1 MSQLNFPT
9 NPSLGD
15 IWVIGAVTWQWNG
28 YAWVKVTTL
37 QQGVSITTI
46 TNILS
51 ITTGTASTST
61 ITGALVVRG
70 GVGIGGN
77 LYVGTV
83 YSNGS
88 EVITT
93 STLGSS
99 GVTRI
104 TAGIGISVNSST
116 GNITVTNIGV
126 QTISAGTDTR
136 VSSSTGTVTVWNDS
150 TLQTVTSRGATT
162 NNAISITNT
171 TAATGTTTGALTI
184 TGGVGIGGDLYVGT
198 VYSNG
203 QQVVTSTSSNTSFVS
218 AIVAG
223 TDTRVSTSTGVVT
236 VWNDSTLQTITS
248 RGATSNVAVSITNTT
263 AASSTNS
270 GALQVVGGVG
280 IGENLYVGGTLT
292 ADGNVTFTSTTTAAT
307 AGGGSGAL
315 KLSGGA
321 YIGDNLI
328 VNSLAFNTSTNTSN
342 ALYVNGGAWID
353 KGLIVDGPTTFN
365 DIVIFN
371 GTSTFVL
378 STNTVYTDN
387 LLNLHIH
394 EGGVASQWTFDDGKD
409 IGLIFHY
416 YKGEDKNGFIGL
428 ANDSGYLEWY
438 NDGVESVGGIFTG
451 TSYGTFKTGNI
462 ELVGLTNAVSTVS
475 GALQVA
481 GGVGVGLDVY
491 AGGTV
496 SGGTVTARNLTNTR
510 LVIAGASGQLTDDT
524 DLTWN
529 AGANQIEGRTAY
541 ANTATLATKADN
553 LVGGQ
558 AGGLPYQTTTD
569 TTTFLSIGT
578 NGYVLQSNGTAP
590 VWGPLSGIVA
600 GAAATAT
607 NIANGL
613 KDQIPYQ
620 SDVGATTFSN
630 DLIFNGTT
638 FTTTNVVLTSQTNST
653 GTLTGALVVTGGVGI
668 GKDLYVGGLI
678 YSNGN
683 PVGAVI
689 ADDTTTNAT
698 YYPVLSSIN
707 TGTLTTASVSSTKLT
722 FNPSTGQLTSVDLNS
737 SSDRDLKENITTID
751 NAIETIQQLRGV
763 RFSWKDSGQPSYG
776 LIAQELELILPEL
789 VAKDGENYKTVR
801 YLPIIGFLVEAVKD
815 LQQQIIELKQQ
826 R

>member
-9 NPSLGD
+9 NPSPGQTHT
-15 IWVIGAVTWQWNG
+15 IGEITWVWNG
-28 YAWVKVTTL
+28 VAWVKQIPIKNIVDIFTVTNTL
-37 QQGVSITTI
+37 YVTSTT
-46 TNILS
+46 N
-51 ITTGTASTST
+51 STST
-61 ITGALVVRG
+61 TTGALIVSG

-77 LYVGTV
+77 LYAGTV

-93 STLGSS
+93 STLGLN
-99 GVTRI
+99 GVTGI
-104 TAGIGISVNSST
+104 TAGTGIFVNSSI
-116 GNITVTNIGV
+116 GNVTVTNIGV
-126 QTISAGTDTR
+126 QTLTAGTDTR
-136 VSSSTGTVTVWNDS
+136 VSSSTGT
-150 TLQTVTSRGATT
+150 
-162 NNAISITNT
+162 
-171 TAATGTTTGALTI
+171 
-184 TGGVGIGGDLYVGT
+184 
-198 VYSNG
+198 
-203 QQVVTSTSSNTSFVS
+203 
-218 AIVAG
+218 
-223 TDTRVSTSTGVVT
+223 VT

-263 AASSTNS
+263 ESTSTNS
-270 GALQVVGGVG
+270 GALQVVGGAG
-280 IGENLYVGGTLT
+280 IGENLYVGGTLN
-292 ADGNVTFTSTTTAAT
+292 AAGNVTLTSNTTAAT
-307 AGGGSGAL
+307 GGGGSGAL

-328 VNSLAFNTSTNTSN
+328 VNSLAFDTGTNTSN

-371 GTSTFVL
+371 GTSTVVL

-394 EGGVASQWTFDDGKD
+394 EGGVASQWPFDDGKD

-462 ELVGLTNAVSTVS
+462 ELVGLTNAVNTVS

-481 GGVGVGLDVY
+481 GGIGVGLDIY

-496 SGGTVTARNLTNTR
+496 SGGAITARNLTNTR
-510 LVIAGASGQLTDDT
+510 LVIAGASGQLTDDAE
-524 DLTWN
+524 LIWN

-553 LVGGQ
+553 LVGGL
-558 AGGLPYQTTTD
+558 AGGLPYQTAAD
-569 TTTFLSIGT
+569 TTTFLNIGT

-630 DLIFNGTT
+630 DLRFNGTT
-638 FTTTNVVLTSQTNST
+638 FTTTNVVITSQTNST
-653 GTLTGALVVTGGVGI
+653 GTLTGALVVTGGAGI

-683 PVGAVI
+683 PVGTAI

-698 YYPVLSSIN
+698 YYPVLSSTN
-707 TGTLTTASVSSTKLT
+707 TGTLTIASVSSTKLT

-751 NAIETIQQLRGV
+751 NAMETIQQLRGV